1 VQRQHGIV
9 QCVRSRAAFRCWL
22 SYTVGWIRAPY
33 VWGHERILG
42 AAGRGPSAGE
52 AEAAMKTV
60 LAIIGLVALIWFIA
74 FLVAHSG
81 QLPVFW

>member
-1 VQRQHGIV
+1 
-9 QCVRSRAAFRCWL
+9 
-22 SYTVGWIRAPY
+22 
-33 VWGHERILG
+33 
-42 AAGRGPSAGE
+42 
-52 AEAAMKTV
+52 MKTV